1 MHCQSQAAGL
11 RPEGCEI
18 CAVHRSEAGRLTV
31 FDMDLHADQP
41 LRCSMSQK
49 VGRNHASEA
58 EIQVEGIGMGKQ
70 RGSAGPPGKPDGFTW
85 SKRRN
90 PALPVAA
97 LCVDSQRQCHAADSR
112 CRSC

>member
-1 MHCQSQAAGL
+1 MHRQAQAAGL
-11 RPEGCEI
+11 RPEDCEI

-70 RGSAGPPGKPDGFTW
+70 RGSAGPPGKPGGLTCG
-85 SKRRN
+85 KRRN
-90 PALPVAA
+90 AALPVPG
-97 LCVDSQRQCHAADSR
+97 LRIKERRQGHAAASR
-112 CRSC
+112 CRSR